1 MWGTMYVPYR
11 TAYLSGMKQ
20 LSFVTVITVGELGTV
35 LALTPALNARIHSS
49 ALQLFYAERTFLVVS
64 RRICLVIGD
73 IFQQFAAKYLS
84 IGRGIPLSNTNQLW
98 GLAWGVPVF
107 GELATADRQHMLLVI
122 GGSLM
127 MILGALGY

>member
-1 MWGTMYVPYR
+1 MAARWANTRGISAAPEASLMWGTMYVPYR

-64 RRICLVIGD
+64 RRIGLVIGD
-73 IFQQFAAKYLS
+73 IFQQFAAKYL
-84 IGRGIPLSNTNQLW
+84 R
-98 GLAWGVPVF
+98 
-107 GELATADRQHMLLVI
+107 
-122 GGSLM
+122 
-127 MILGALGY
+127 